1 MPSFKVEAQVFT
13 ILAVIYVVDIVLGK
27 IEPESPIELG
37 HTTHYPKNVQGTLI
51 KTYFKISQK
60 IGDEFTHK
68 DPNPSLYNC
77 NQRNDNHFYSSPKV
91 YLFV

>member
-1 MPSFKVEAQVFT
+1 MPVTRDHKKDSLLFFVKLWEIRDQSRLPMPSFKIEAQVFT

-60 IGDEFTHK
+60 IG
-68 DPNPSLYNC
+68 
-77 NQRNDNHFYSSPKV
+77 
-91 YLFV
+91 